1 MDFKTTSRLK
11 RLLAYLIDLLIFI
24 PIIAL
29 QFFLV
34 NLGYYYQILAEL
46 IVISFGIWYFVI
58 YVYQHEYTFGKRY
71 ENIRIVSVDGSRISL
86 KQCIIRYLAYSFIG
100 LGQSLF
106 FIYCIVRTPSIGYS
120 DLGFMDKLDFVYLK
134 FETIFSTI
142 SYIEYGYIILTS
154 IFLLLNAKRR
164 SIADYIAGTLVVEN

>member
-1 MDFKTTSRLK
+1 MDFKATSRLK

-46 IVISFGIWYFVI
+46 LVISFGIWYFVV

-71 ENIRIVSVDGSRISL
+71 ENIRIISVDGSRISL
-86 KQCIIRYLAYSFIG
+86 KQCIIRYLVYSFLG
-100 LGQSLF
+100 LGQSLL
-106 FIYCIVRTPSIGYS
+106 FIYCIITTPSSGYS
-120 DLGFMDKLDFVYLK
+120 ELGFMDKLDFVYLK
-134 FETIFSTI
+134 FEIIFSTI
-142 SYIEYGYIILTS
+142 SYLEYGYIALTS
-154 IFLLLNAKRR
+154 IFLLFNKQRR
-164 SIADYIAGTLVVEN
+164 SISDYIAGTIVVEN